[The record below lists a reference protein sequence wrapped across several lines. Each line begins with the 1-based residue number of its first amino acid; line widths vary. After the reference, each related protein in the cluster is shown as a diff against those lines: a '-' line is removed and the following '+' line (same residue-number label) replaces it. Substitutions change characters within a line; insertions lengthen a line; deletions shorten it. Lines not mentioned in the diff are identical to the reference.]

1 MRTNFRRAPLAAA
14 AFACLSA
21 SAALAQTPAA
31 AGPWAKVPALPTTCF
46 QSIATNQPDPFYAR
60 LEAAKTAIAADID
73 RQQAINAKIEE
84 DFNNIDPME
93 KAQRMQQWMM
103 SNPQEAMAF
112 MQAAQAAPAQASQE
126 LESLE
131 QQRQSREAEWNALK
145 KSYED
150 ARIAAYAPAEA
161 RRKVLAGKLGYEY
174 GSPPKDLVNPF
185 LALRPTR
192 ARRPR
197 TGTRRSRSAACS
209 TRSTRRC
216 ARHGGAQREIPCVH
230 EGAEGLV
237 HPGAHPVSREVRCAE
252 ASAIRNDEHTGG
264 DYSRRPQRRKRSANT
279 STHSPGKSSANATPP
294 PAASSPKSCDGTYP
308 ENPKKGRS
316 PFPGV
321 DRPHL
326 EKRDA

>member
-112 MQAAQAAPAQASQE
+112 MQAAQAAPAEANQE

-131 QQRQSREAEWNALK
+131 QQRQSQEAEWNALK
-145 KSYED
+145 KSYDD

-185 LALRPTR
+185 LGFAADPSTPTADWNEAESISGLLDQKYKALCPAWWGASGKFHAYMKAQKAWFIQERIPYLEKFD
-192 ARRPR
+192 APKLQQY
-197 TGTRRSRSAACS
+197 AMMS
-209 TRSTRRC
+209 T
-216 ARHGGAQREIPCVH
+216 
-230 EGAEGLV
+230 
-237 HPGAHPVSREVRCAE
+237 
-252 ASAIRNDEHTGG
+252 
-264 DYSRRPQRRKRSANT
+264 
-279 STHSPGKSSANATPP
+279 
-294 PAASSPKSCDGTYP
+294 PAATYKSIATQKAVSEYLDLAWKVFSERDAASRCELPKSCDGTYP
-308 ENPKKGRS
+308 
-316 PFPGV
+316 
-321 DRPHL
+321 
-326 EKRDA
+326 